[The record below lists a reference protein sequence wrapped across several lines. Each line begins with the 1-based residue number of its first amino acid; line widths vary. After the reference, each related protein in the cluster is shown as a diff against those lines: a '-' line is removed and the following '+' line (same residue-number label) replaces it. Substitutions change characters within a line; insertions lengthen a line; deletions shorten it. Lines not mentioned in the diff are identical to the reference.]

1 MKKQF
6 QFWIEAIQM
15 KWLGSAIVIYF
26 AITGS
31 SLQVLILPES
41 QRYDEAVL
49 RQNQL
54 AETYIDLV
62 SLDIEMAIEN
72 LNTQLSKLDSLEAVF
87 SSRLLGSTR
96 INSIFPVLDKFCS
109 TALLK
114 VVTLEPMNKF
124 NDIGKK
130 YQAHLIRLSMIG
142 RYPDFLKFLEMIERH
157 DEWILIDN
165 LVIKPLARNDYA
177 RYDLILS
184 VLVAKEGTKKNEK

>member
-6 QFWIEAIQM
+6 QFWLEAVQM
-15 KWLGSAIVIYF
+15 KWLVTAIVIYF

-72 LNTQLSKLDSLEAVF
+72 LNTQLAVLDSLEAIF
-87 SSRLLGSTR
+87 KSRLLGSTR
-96 INSIFPVLDKFCS
+96 VNAIFPVLDRFC
-109 TALLK
+109 TNALLK

-124 NDIGKK
+124 NNIGKN

-142 RYPDFLKFLEMIERH
+142 RFQDFLKFLDMIEKH
-157 DEWILIDN
+157 SEWILIDEMG
-165 LVIKPLARNDYA
+165 IKPLERNDYA
-177 RYDLILS
+177 RYDLTLS
-184 VLVAKEGTKKNEK
+184 VLVSKGGKSEE

>member
-6 QFWIEAIQM
+6 QFWLEAVQM
-15 KWLGSAIVIYF
+15 KWLVTAIVIYF

-72 LNTQLSKLDSLEAVF
+72 LNTQLAVLDSLESVF
-87 SSRLLGSTR
+87 KSRLLGSTR
-96 INSIFPVLDKFCS
+96 VNAIFPVLDRFC
-109 TALLK
+109 TNALLK

-124 NDIGKK
+124 NNIGND

-142 RYPDFLKFLEMIERH
+142 RYQDFLKFLDMIEKH
-157 DEWILIDN
+157 TEWILIDEMG
-165 LVIKPLARNDYA
+165 IKPLERNDYA
-177 RYDLILS
+177 RYDLTLS
-184 VLVAKEGTKKNEK
+184 VLVAKEGKK

>member
-6 QFWIEAIQM
+6 QFWLEAIQM
-15 KWLGSAIVIYF
+15 KWLVTAIVIYF

-62 SLDIEMAIEN
+62 SLDIELAIEN
-72 LNTQLSKLDSLEAVF
+72 LDAQLEKLDSLELIF
-87 SSRLLGSTR
+87 KSRLLGSTR
-96 INSIFPVLDKFCS
+96 VNAIFPVLDRFCT

-124 NDIGKK
+124 EDIDKK

-142 RYPDFLKFLEMIERH
+142 RFTDFLKFLEMTERH
-157 DEWILIDN
+157 SEWILIDD
-165 LVIKPLARNDYA
+165 LIVKPLERNDYA
-177 RYDLILS
+177 RYDLTLS
-184 VLVAKEGTKKNEK
+184 VLVSKEGKKSEE

>member
-6 QFWIEAIQM
+6 QFWLEAVQM
-15 KWLGSAIVIYF
+15 KWLVTAIVIYF

-72 LNTQLSKLDSLEAVF
+72 LNTQLAVLDSLEAIF
-87 SSRLLGSTR
+87 KSRLLGSTR
-96 INSIFPVLDKFCS
+96 VNAIFPVLDRFCT

-124 NDIGKK
+124 NNIGKN

-142 RYPDFLKFLEMIERH
+142 RFQDFLKFLDMIEKH
-157 DEWILIDN
+157 GEWILIDEMA
-165 LVIKPLARNDYA
+165 VKPLERNDYA
-177 RYDLILS
+177 RYDLTLS
-184 VLVAKEGTKKNEK
+184 VLVAKDGKK

>member
-6 QFWIEAIQM
+6 QFWLEAIQM
-15 KWLGSAIVIYF
+15 KWLITGIIVYF
-26 AITGS
+26 AFTGS

-62 SLDIEMAIEN
+62 SLDIEVAIEN
-72 LNTQLSKLDSLEAVF
+72 LNIQLSELDSIEAVF
-87 SSRLLGSTR
+87 TSRLLKNDR
-96 INSIFPVLDKFCS
+96 VNAIFPVLDKFCTTS
-109 TALLK
+109 LLK

-124 NDIGKK
+124 HNIGKK

-142 RYPDFLKFLEMIERH
+142 RYTDFLKFLDLIEKH
-157 DEWILIDN
+157 EEWILIDD
-165 LVIKPLARNDYA
+165 LILKPLERSDYA
-177 RYDLILS
+177 RYDLTLS
-184 VLVAKEGTKKNEK
+184 VLVMQEGKK

>member
-6 QFWIEAIQM
+6 QFWLEAIQM
-15 KWLGSAIVIYF
+15 KWLVTAIVIYF

-62 SLDIEMAIEN
+62 SLDIELAIDN
-72 LNTQLSKLDSLEAVF
+72 LNTQLAVLDSLEGVF
-87 SSRLLGSTR
+87 TSRLLGSTR
-96 INSIFPVLDKFCS
+96 VNSIFPVLDKFCT

-124 NDIGKK
+124 NNVSTK

-142 RYPDFLKFLEMIERH
+142 RYNDFLKFLEMIERH
-157 DEWILIDN
+157 KEWILIDEIA
-165 LVIKPLARNDYA
+165 VKPLERNDYA
-177 RYDLILS
+177 RYDLTLS
-184 VLVAKEGTKKNEK
+184 VLVSKEAKK

>member
-6 QFWIEAIQM
+6 QFWLEAIQM
-15 KWLGSAIVIYF
+15 KWLVTAIVIYF
-26 AITGS
+26 AFTGS

-62 SLDIEMAIEN
+62 SLDIEMAINN
-72 LNTQLSKLDSLEAVF
+72 LNTQLEELDSLESVF
-87 SSRLLGSTR
+87 ENRLLQSTR
-96 INSIFPVLDKFCS
+96 VNAIFPVLDKFCTQS
-109 TALLK
+109 LLK

-124 NDIGKK
+124 NNIGKK

-142 RYPDFLKFLEMIERH
+142 KFPDFLKFLDVLESH
-157 DEWILIDN
+157 KEWILIDDMI
-165 LVIKPLARNDYA
+165 VKPLERNDYA
-177 RYDLILS
+177 RYDLTLS
-184 VLVAKEGTKKNEK
+184 VLVAQEPKK

>member
-1 MKKQF
+1 
-6 QFWIEAIQM
+6 M
-15 KWLGSAIVIYF
+15 KWLVTAIVIYF

-72 LNTQLSKLDSLEAVF
+72 LNTQLSVLDSLETIF
-87 SSRLLGSTR
+87 KSRLLGSTR
-96 INSIFPVLDKFCS
+96 VNAIFPVLDRLCTES
-109 TALLK
+109 LLK
-114 VVTLEPMNKF
+114 VVTLDAVNKF
-124 NDIGKK
+124 NNIGQK

-142 RYPDFLKFLEMIERH
+142 RYQDFLKFLEMIERH
-157 DEWILIDN
+157 SEWILIDEMA
-165 LVIKPLARNDYA
+165 IKPLERNDYA
-177 RYDLILS
+177 RYDLTLS
-184 VLVAKEGTKKNEK
+184 VLVAKEGKK

>member
-6 QFWIEAIQM
+6 QFWLEAIKV
-15 KWLGSAIVIYF
+15 KWLVTAIVIYF
-26 AITGS
+26 AFTGS

-41 QRYDEAVL
+41 ARYDEAVL

-72 LNTQLSKLDSLEAVF
+72 LDMQLAELDSLEGVF
-87 SSRLLGSTR
+87 KSRLLQNAR
-96 INSIFPVLDKFCS
+96 VNAIFPVIDKYCTS
-109 TALLK
+109 SQLK

-124 NDIGKK
+124 EDVSKD

-142 RYPDFLKFLEMIERH
+142 RYPDFLNFLDMLEKH
-157 DEWILIDN
+157 KEWILIDD
-165 LVIKPLARNDYA
+165 LVLKPLERDSYA
-177 RYDLILS
+177 RYDLTLS
-184 VLVAKEGTKKNEK
+184 VLVSKEVTK

>member
-6 QFWIEAIQM
+6 QFWLEAIQM
-15 KWLGSAIVIYF
+15 KWLVTAIVVYF

-62 SLDIEMAIEN
+62 SLDIEMAIDN
-72 LNTQLSKLDSLEAVF
+72 LNTQLAVLDSLEGVF
-87 SSRLLGSTR
+87 TSRLLGSTR
-96 INSIFPVLDKFCS
+96 VNAIFPVLDRFCT

-124 NDIGKK
+124 TNVSTK

-142 RYPDFLKFLEMIERH
+142 RFNDFLKFLEMIERH
-157 DEWILIDN
+157 EEWILIDEIT
-165 LVIKPLARNDYA
+165 VKPLERNDYA
-177 RYDLILS
+177 RYDLTLS
-184 VLVAKEGTKKNEK
+184 VLVSKGAKK

>member
-6 QFWIEAIQM
+6 QFWLEAIQM
-15 KWLGSAIVIYF
+15 KWLVTAIVIYF

-72 LNTQLSKLDSLEAVF
+72 LNTQLAVLDSLEAIF
-87 SSRLLGSTR
+87 TSRLLGSTR
-96 INSIFPVLDKFCS
+96 VNAIFPVLDRFCTES
-109 TALLK
+109 LLK

-124 NDIGKK
+124 NNVGKK

-142 RYPDFLKFLEMIERH
+142 RFGDFLKFMEMIERH
-157 DEWILIDN
+157 KEWILIDEMG
-165 LVIKPLARNDYA
+165 VKPLERNDYA
-177 RYDLILS
+177 RYDLTLS
-184 VLVAKEGTKKNEK
+184 VLVAKDGKK

>member
-6 QFWIEAIQM
+6 QFWLEAVQM
-15 KWLGSAIVIYF
+15 KWLVTAIVIYF

-72 LNTQLSKLDSLEAVF
+72 LNTQLAVLDSLEAIF
-87 SSRLLGSTR
+87 KSRLLGSTR
-96 INSIFPVLDKFCS
+96 VNAIFPVLDRFC
-109 TALLK
+109 TNALLK

-124 NDIGKK
+124 NNIGKD

-142 RYPDFLKFLEMIERH
+142 RFQDFLKFLDMIEKH
-157 DEWILIDN
+157 SEWILIDE
-165 LVIKPLARNDYA
+165 LGIKPLERNDYA
-177 RYDLILS
+177 RYDLTLS
-184 VLVAKEGTKKNEK
+184 VLVSKEGKK

>member
-6 QFWIEAIQM
+6 QFWLEAIQM
-15 KWLGSAIVIYF
+15 KWLVTAIVIYF

-72 LNTQLSKLDSLEAVF
+72 LNTQLAVLDSLEAIF
-87 SSRLLGSTR
+87 TSRLLGSTR
-96 INSIFPVLDKFCS
+96 VNAIFPVLDRFC
-109 TALLK
+109 TNALLK
-114 VVTLEPMNKF
+114 VVTLEPMNRF
-124 NDIGKK
+124 NNVGKK

-142 RYPDFLKFLEMIERH
+142 RYGDFLKFLEMIERH
-157 DEWILIDN
+157 KEWILIDEMG
-165 LVIKPLARNDYA
+165 IKPLERNDYA
-177 RYDLILS
+177 RYDLTLS
-184 VLVAKEGTKKNEK
+184 VLVAKEGKK

>member
-6 QFWIEAIQM
+6 QFWLEAIQM
-15 KWLGSAIVIYF
+15 KWLVTAIVVYF

-62 SLDIEMAIEN
+62 SLDIEMAIDN
-72 LNTQLSKLDSLEAVF
+72 LNTQLAVLDSLEGVF
-87 SSRLLGSTR
+87 TSRLLGSTR
-96 INSIFPVLDKFCS
+96 VNAIFPVLDRFCT

-124 NDIGKK
+124 TNVSTK

-142 RYPDFLKFLEMIERH
+142 RYNDFLKFLEMIERH
-157 DEWILIDN
+157 KEWILIDEIA
-165 LVIKPLARNDYA
+165 VKPLERNDYA
-177 RYDLILS
+177 RYDLTLS
-184 VLVAKEGTKKNEK
+184 VLVSKGAKK